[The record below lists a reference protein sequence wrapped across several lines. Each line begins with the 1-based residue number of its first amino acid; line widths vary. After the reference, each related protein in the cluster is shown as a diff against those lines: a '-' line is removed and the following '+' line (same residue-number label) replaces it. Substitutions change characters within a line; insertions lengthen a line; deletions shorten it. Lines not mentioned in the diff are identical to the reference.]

1 MAYLKAADAL
11 EGQRYILPGRLG
23 NNVVGIHNGWNH
35 NKEYVLFLLER
46 GKERIVKIVMP
57 NEELEDA

>member
-1 MAYLKAADAL
+1 MKALDAL
-11 EGQRYILPGRLG
+11 EGQRYVLPARLG

-46 GKERIVKIVMP
+46 GKERVIKVVLP
-57 NEELEDA
+57 NEEVEYAG